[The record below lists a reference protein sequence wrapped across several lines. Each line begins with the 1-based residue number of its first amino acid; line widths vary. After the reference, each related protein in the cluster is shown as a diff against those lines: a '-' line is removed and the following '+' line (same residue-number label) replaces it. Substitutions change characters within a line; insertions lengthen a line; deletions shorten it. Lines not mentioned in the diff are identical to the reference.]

1 MDYHFFS
8 MSHVCSLKST
18 IKSWRLIILITF
30 KGGAG
35 GNDPHFFLPLLN
47 GDSLC
52 FSVQGQPDFMFS
64 LIKDK
69 YVNLN
74 AKFVLPTG
82 DKSNTISNVST
93 LIGDL
98 GLTLYNPVSG
108 NTTAIKVSA
117 QDQSVSIDDSKAIV
131 KDMPVSVKLFRNFSV
146 TISIDKD
153 EEKNTLKD
161 ETAWVSIN
169 TELGFGLSV
178 KFYKKHMDMIL
189 TDISALTKSAHGMIG
204 MCLKFCTVPQDL
216 IVWIQHV

>member
-1 MDYHFFS
+1 MCIFWKVH
-8 MSHVCSLKST
+8 T
-18 IKSWRLIILITF
+18 IKNWKLIILITL
-30 KGGAG
+30 KSGAG
-35 GNDPHFFLPLLN
+35 KNDLHFFLPLLN

-52 FSVQGQPDFMFS
+52 FSIKGQPDFMFS

-98 GLTLYNPVSG
+98 GLTLYNLVSG

-117 QDQSVSIDDSKAIV
+117 QVKSVSIDDSNAIV
-131 KDMPVSVKLFRNFSV
+131 KDMPVSVKLLSNFSV
-146 TISIDKD
+146 TSSIDKD
-153 EEKNTLKD
+153 EEENTLKD

-169 TELGFGLSV
+169 TESIVLQ
-178 KFYKKHMDMIL
+178 K
-189 TDISALTKSAHGMIG
+189 AHGH
-204 MCLKFCTVPQDL
+204 DSD
-216 IVWIQHV
+216 WH

>member
-1 MDYHFFS
+1 M
-8 MSHVCSLKST
+8 
-18 IKSWRLIILITF
+18 

-47 GDSLC
+47 GDNLC

-64 LIKDK
+64 LIQDK

-82 DKSNTISNVST
+82 AKSNTISNFST

-108 NTTAIKVSA
+108 NVTVIKVSA
-117 QDQSVSIDDSKAIV
+117 QDQSISIDDSKTII
-131 KDMPVSVKLFRNFSV
+131 KDMLVTIKLLSNFSV
-146 TISIDKD
+146 TISIDKHK
-153 EEKNTLKD
+153 EENTLKD
-161 ETAWVSIN
+161 ETALVSIN
-169 TELGFGLSV
+169 TELGFGLKV

-189 TDISALTKSAHGMIG
+189 TEISTLTKSAHGMIG
-204 MCLKFCTVPQDL
+204 M
-216 IVWIQHV
+216 